1 MPQEVRSPQAR
12 DREWEVRLQF
22 LGEAQTYFDTIEAG
36 VLGLAT
42 QGLDRSRAD
51 RILRAAHSLKGG
63 AAMMGFPVLSELAHR
78 LEDYFKIL
86 QVDPC
91 KADANVERGI
101 LAGLDW
107 MRQIAQ
113 HHRQQQPL
121 PEAWVTEQ
129 VQPIFDQLKQ
139 QLGELQPEDVA
150 SLLSAEAGGDM
161 RVLMFETEVD
171 ACLQRLEGVL
181 AHPEQPCLREEFL
194 IASQEL
200 GALGEMLDLPAF
212 TTLCRSLAQ
221 TLEATPIEAKEQVL
235 PLAQAAL
242 QAWRRSQALVL
253 IGQLELLPTTWDPG
267 QPSEV
272 RTPSRSRE
280 QPPPSSHQPAIDPTT
295 ILSTAAPTVPAR
307 KVDPVLPAPSDGMM
321 RVPVRQL
328 EQLGELFGEFTT
340 ERNGLNGHLQRL
352 RELVSLLKRRVR
364 TLEATNSRLRSSY
377 DRVAIGST
385 HSLLVTEGPAIGP
398 RDPLPVLPT
407 GLLTRE
413 FDLLEMDRYG
423 EMHLLA
429 QEVMETVVQ
438 IDEITGDIDTAL
450 QETEGSARQLTR
462 TSRQMQTHLT
472 QVRMQPLSDLTDR
485 FPRSLREMSLTYGK
499 PVELRV
505 WGGSTLIER
514 SILERLADPLLHLIR
529 NAFDHGIEDP
539 ETRLAQGKPAKGLI
553 EITAAH
559 RGNRT
564 LLTVRDDGAG
574 IRLDKIRARALQ
586 MGFQESDLDT
596 ATPQELL
603 ELIFE
608 PGFST
613 AAQVSDLS
621 GRGVGMDVVRTNLE
635 QVGGRVQV
643 ESWPGQG
650 TLFTLTLPLSLSVT
664 RVLLTECHG
673 LMLAFP
679 ANAVEE
685 LLIPPELAAPE
696 LPTSFVWEDHQVPLI
711 PLRQWFRFY
720 RPQHRLETNDSP
732 TIDQPTVL
740 LVVEGNQPFGLLVD
754 RFWRE
759 QEVTLRPV
767 EEGLPLPPG
776 FSGCT
781 LLADGRIVPLVDIPA
796 LLAWIQT
803 QGFPPKPAAL
813 AMSPLHS
820 PSPQPTLLVVEDS
833 VNVRRFLAM
842 TLEKAGFRV
851 EQARDGQEALE
862 RLQSGIPI
870 QAVISDI
877 EMPRLDGF
885 GLLAQIR
892 AHPLHHQLPVLM
904 LTSRSGNKH
913 RHLAHTLGAS
923 GYFSKPFQEQELIHS
938 LRQVLQAST
947 STVLSGR

>member
-1 MPQEVRSPQAR
+1 MPQELTSPQAR

-42 QGLDRSRAD
+42 QGLDRGRID
-51 RILRAAHSLKGG
+51 CILRAAHSIKGG
-63 AAMMGFPVLSELAHR
+63 SAMMGFRVLSDLAHR
-78 LEDYFKIL
+78 LEDCFKIL
-86 QVDPC
+86 QVNPQ
-91 KADANVERGI
+91 KASPTVERGL
-101 LAGLDW
+101 LAGLDR

-113 HHRQQQPL
+113 RHRQRQPL
-121 PEAWVTEQ
+121 EEGWLAEY
-129 VQPIFDQLKQ
+129 VQPIFGQLRE
-139 QLGELQPEDVA
+139 QLGELQPEDAA

-212 TTLCRSLAQ
+212 TTLCGSLTQA
-221 TLEATPIEAKEQVL
+221 LEAAPVEAKEQVL

-242 QAWRRSQALVL
+242 HAWRRSQALVL
-253 IGQLELLPTTWDPG
+253 IGQFQLLPTSWDPV
-267 QPSEV
+267 QPSVQPSQV
-272 RTPSRSRE
+272 RTPSRSLE
-280 QPPPSSHQPAIDPTT
+280 QSPHQGAIDPATV
-295 ILSTAAPTVPAR
+295 LPTAAPEMPSH
-307 KVDPVLPAPSDGMM
+307 KWDPNPPSDGMM
-321 RVPVRQL
+321 RVPARPL
-328 EQLGELFGEFTT
+328 EQLGELFGELTT
-340 ERNGLNGHLQRL
+340 ERNGLNGRLQRL

-364 TLEATNSRLRSSY
+364 TLEETNSRLRSSY
-377 DRVAIGST
+377 DRVLATGT
-385 HSLLVTEGPAIGP
+385 ADARHPAEP
-398 RDPLPVLPT
+398 NQTNRDPLRASPFA
-407 GLLTRE
+407 GD
-413 FDLLEMDRYG
+413 FDLLELDRYG

-438 IDEITGDIDTAL
+438 IDEVTGDIDTAL

-485 FPRSLREMSLTYGK
+485 FPRSLREMSLDYGK

-505 WGGSTLIER
+505 LGRSTLIER
-514 SILERLADPLLHLIR
+514 SILEMLADPLLHLIR

-553 EITAAH
+553 EITASH

-564 LLTVRDDGAG
+564 FLTVRDDGAG
-574 IRLDKIRARALQ
+574 IHLEKIRARALQ
-586 MGFQESDLDT
+586 MGLQESDLAS

-635 QVGGRVQV
+635 QVGGFVQV

-650 TLFTLTLPLSLSVT
+650 TLFTLTLPLSLTVT

-685 LLIPPELAAPE
+685 LLIPPQLTTPE
-696 LPTSFVWEDHQVPLI
+696 LPPSFVWEDHSVPLI
-711 PLRQWFRFY
+711 PLGQWFRFT
-720 RPQHRLETNDSP
+720 RPQQRPETEDTP

-754 RFWRE
+754 RYWRE

-776 FSGCT
+776 FSVCT
-781 LLADGRIVPLVDIPA
+781 ILADGRIVPLVDIPVLLRWIQSNPA
-796 LLAWIQT
+796 LLHPSIHE
-803 QGFPPKPAAL
+803 PIPLPKSA
-813 AMSPLHS
+813 SH
-820 PSPQPTLLVVEDS
+820 QKTLLVVEDS

-862 RLQSGIPI
+862 HLQSGTPI

-892 AHPLHHQLPVLM
+892 SHPLHNQLPVIM
-904 LTSRSGNKH
+904 LTSRSGDKH
-913 RHLAHTLGAS
+913 RQLAHTLGAT
-923 GYFSKPFQEQELIHS
+923 GYFSKPFQEQELIQS
-938 LRQVLQAST
+938 LRQLLHPIPP
-947 STVLSGR
+947 TVLAAR